1 MLVDR
6 PPAQVADRFWMLG
19 AAAYPLYLYV
29 GEKSA
34 TLFEGGIGAMGPVVR
49 EQLAATPA
57 AGLPISQIVVTH
69 AHPDHVMAVPFLREA
84 FPGAA
89 VLASEKAAATMAA
102 EKAIGFFVKIDATL
116 TGSLVAQ
123 GLLAPELCGTPPAEN
138 RIAVDRI
145 LAEGD
150 VVEVDAVEVDASVG
164 FRVLQTPGHSD
175 CSLSFFEPSR
185 KILVLSDATGFYM
198 PREKYLWPNYFSDY
212 AQYVASI
219 ERVALLGAEAVCLS
233 HNGAI
238 VGGQDVADYF
248 AMVLDA
254 TREYHRRIVAEA
266 QAGKSMRDIAAALGA
281 EIHGR
286 APVLPLDFFEK
297 NCSLLVKQSLRH
309 AGIAPA

>member
-6 PPAQVADRFWMLG
+6 PPALVADRFWMLG

-34 TLFEGGIGAMGPVVR
+34 TLFEGGIGAMGPLVR
-49 EQLAATPA
+49 DQIAATPA
-57 AGLPISQIVVTH
+57 AGLPIAQIVVTH
-69 AHPDHVMAVPFLREA
+69 AHPDHVMAVPFLRDA

-116 TGSLVAQ
+116 TASLVAQ
-123 GLLAPELCGTPPAEN
+123 GRLAADLRGTPPADN

-150 VVEVDAVEVDASVG
+150 VVEVDASVG

-175 CSLSFFEPSR
+175 CSLSFFEPTR
-185 KILVLSDATGFYM
+185 KILIVSDATGFYM
-198 PREKYLWPNYFSDY
+198 PDQDYLWPDYFSDY
-212 AQYVASI
+212 AQYMASI
-219 ERVALLGAEAVCLS
+219 ERLAALGAEALCLS
-233 HNGAI
+233 HNAAI
-238 VGGQDVADYF
+238 VGAADVADYF
-248 AMVLDA
+248 RMVLDA
-254 TREYHRRIVAEA
+254 TRAYHERIVAEA
-266 QAGKSMRDIAAALGA
+266 QAGKSARDIAAALGA

-286 APVLPLDFFEK
+286 TPVLPLDFFEK
-297 NCSLLVKQSLRH
+297 NSALLVKQSLRH